1 MAEFKAGAAASFS
14 IDDLEQL
21 SADGEETPDLL
32 IIESGNEKFRD
43 SSDAD
48 IDDKIRTYEGHLQD
62 TKLLLKNKGKL
73 QQHLEDL
80 RTEQKFRMNRQS
92 RLVRLFFPMPHCA
105 LKKRISLVLFWA
117 ASLTPQLSCIRVCLQ
132 LWHRKGIQRPCG
144 NLYCP
149 KGSVHL
155 RKEFGLQS
163 RYTSRLLRHYLT
175 LLQAD

>member
-1 MAEFKAGAAASFS
+1 MAEFKAAAAASFS

-43 SSDAD
+43 SSDAE

-92 RLVRLFFPMPHCA
+92 RLVRLFFPMPYCA
-105 LKKRISLVLFWA
+105 LKKHVFSLVLFWA
-117 ASLTPQLSCIRVCLQ
+117 ASLTPQLSRIRVSLQ
-132 LWHRKGIQRPCG
+132 LWHRKGIRRPRVWQIILSQR
-144 NLYCP
+144 
-149 KGSVHL
+149 
-155 RKEFGLQS
+155 
-163 RYTSRLLRHYLT
+163 
-175 LLQAD
+175 